1 MSSQITVDSVPEALK
16 ADKSVSPFIARS
28 VELESVNPVV
38 SYYCKFYVLEYILL
52 NKLHTKSEEI
62 QTFTIA
68 LLDTTEAIKKST
80 EDESVHKV
88 LNDRSL
94 SLSMVLSFSYKLFN
108 SCLESLSNFTRST
121 NKPALVGKFRATLNF
136 LLLLSIFTSNDDST
150 VDWNK
155 LTGGKASDAKLFE
168 ALNKEKI
175 KVLKYQLSKI
185 IKDEIEYKDE
195 PTDLE
200 LEEELNKE
208 FGNQNEGIDQESH
221 APHDDDDDDIGQ
233 NREKNKELPSAP
245 TELVDLSGLDDV
257 SAKKEDEGQEL
268 DTFKLPGAPLF
279 LPDVSTSTNEANG
292 FPLTPLFLD
301 DDDIADAKDVKATG
315 GDADVS
321 LPGVPHFPPEDS
333 DSNNEVKL
341 PGAPKYLPD
350 DDITH
355 INKSSSIQVFPPD
368 PEKKRTSSVSSSRK
382 PSTTHSSAQAHH
394 HHITKENIAAIV
406 DTSELISKV
415 QKHAKFAISAL
426 NYDDIDTA
434 EKELL
439 QGLELIRLLKAQ
451 GGIQEDY

>member
-38 SYYCKFYVLEYILL
+38 SYYCKFYVLEYILS

-136 LLLLSIFTSNDDST
+136 LSLLSIFTSNDDST

-155 LTGGKASDAKLFE
+155 LTGGKASDAKSFE

-200 LEEELNKE
+200 LEEELNK
-208 FGNQNEGIDQESH
+208 D
-221 APHDDDDDDIGQ
+221 
-233 NREKNKELPSAP
+233 AP

-268 DTFKLPGAPLF
+268 DTFKLPGAPSF

-292 FPLTPLFLD
+292 FPSTPLFLD

-406 DTSELISKV
+406 DTSESISKV